1 MIKTKSP
8 SLPSSRLRF
17 SGNGG
22 LAIYER
28 NAVEHVATSGTFRS
42 PRSPLSLN
50 GTIDNVTGNGKGVRV
65 YGFRD

>member
-1 MIKTKSP
+1 MIKTKSS
-8 SLPSSRLRF
+8 SLPSSGLRF
-17 SGNGG
+17 SGKGG
-22 LAIYER
+22 LAIYEG

-50 GTIDNVTGNGKGVRV
+50 RTIDNVTGNGESVRL